1 MPMRL
6 YRLWFAIS
14 LLALSWPAA
23 ASPPGKIAVPDAI
36 AGVTT
41 LNAEGLIELAERLPG
56 LVVIDSRMAVDRR
69 QGYIQGSISLPD
81 TQTACATL
89 GDFIATLDTP
99 TLFYCN
105 GVKCGRSV
113 IAIRIA
119 QGCGYRRLYWFRGGF
134 EEWKQKDY
142 PFLRQ

>member
-1 MPMRL
+1 
-6 YRLWFAIS
+6 
-14 LLALSWPAA
+14 
-23 ASPPGKIAVPDAI
+23 
-36 AGVTT
+36 
-41 LNAEGLIELAERLPG
+41 
-56 LVVIDSRMAVDRR
+56 MAVDRR

-89 GDFIATLDTP
+89 GDFIATLDPP

-134 EEWKQKDY
+134 EEWKQEDY

>member
-1 MPMRL
+1 
-6 YRLWFAIS
+6 
-14 LLALSWPAA
+14 
-23 ASPPGKIAVPDAI
+23 SPPGKIAVPDAI

-99 TLFYCN
+99 VLFYCN